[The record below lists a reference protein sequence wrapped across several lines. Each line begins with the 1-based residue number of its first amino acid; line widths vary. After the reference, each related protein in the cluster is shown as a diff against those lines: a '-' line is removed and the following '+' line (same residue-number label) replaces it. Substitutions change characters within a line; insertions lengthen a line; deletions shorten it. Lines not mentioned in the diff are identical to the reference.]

1 MIIFREEYRRL
12 PLEIMDCNKAE
23 KLIPK
28 FLKKECTEKE
38 EIALLEH
45 IKECPD
51 CKEEMTI
58 QLLLS
63 EGLNRLESGGS
74 FDLNEELE
82 KRLKNTK
89 HEKKPRKKLLSEEMR
104 VIVADILTGAII
116 VAVIVGLLIWQI
128 H

>member
-1 MIIFREEYRRL
+1 MPSER
-12 PLEIMDCNKAE
+12 MDCKKAE

-38 EIALLEH
+38 EIALLVH

-82 KRLKNTK
+82 KRLRNTK
-89 HEKKPRKKLLSEEMR
+89 HEKKPRKKLLSAEMR